1 METRSNPGIQKR
13 SGEPDGLDGAVV
25 GVHLRNATALRP
37 RGTLLDTMSRP
48 EKVIPRT
55 FEQAVA
61 ELKRDPS
68 QPVHARVDDL
78 DLELRVVRSTKAHV
92 GIGTRLAAIGPWE
105 GGALR
110 SRPDFPGAHVAAHC
124 S

>member
-1 METRSNPGIQKR
+1 
-13 SGEPDGLDGAVV
+13 
-25 GVHLRNATALRP
+25 
-37 RGTLLDTMSRP
+37 MSRP

-55 FEQAVA
+55 LEQAVA

-78 DLELRVVRSTKAHV
+78 ELELRVVPSNEAHV

-105 GGALR
+105 GVALEDLMR
-110 SRPDFPGAHVAAHC
+110 ILRDGRIGR
-124 S
+124 